1 MLRLN
6 TSTYLHHHHQ
16 LKELWIVDVS
26 AFSYLTFRDQV
37 DLHTYFQF
45 ASDKTEAELIEHRRN
60 VRAFDPSLP
69 HRAGRAYAKLQRGE
83 RAPATSSAVPG
94 GGRISVRPI
103 VRPEI
108 DLRMLAKALLYTALD
123 QEKRR
128 SDEKD
133 QAA

>member
-1 MLRLN
+1 M
-6 TSTYLHHHHQ
+6 
-16 LKELWIVDVS
+16 S
-26 AFSYLTFRDQV
+26 AFLYLTFRDQV

-60 VRAFDPSLP
+60 VHALDRSLP
-69 HRAGRAYAKLQRGE
+69 HRAGRAYARLIRGE
-83 RAPATSSAVPG
+83 RAPATSSALSDG
-94 GGRISVRPI
+94 SRISVRAI

-108 DLRMLAKALLYTALD
+108 DFRMLAKALLYTAMD

-128 SDEKD
+128 SDEED